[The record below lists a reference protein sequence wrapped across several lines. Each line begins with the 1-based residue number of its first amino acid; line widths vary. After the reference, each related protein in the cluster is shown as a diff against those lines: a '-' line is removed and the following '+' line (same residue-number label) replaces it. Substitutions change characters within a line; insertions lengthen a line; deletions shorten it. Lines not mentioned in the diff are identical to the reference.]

1 MSRSVLIRDPTGEHA
16 ALSDQDR
23 LGIVPSQAECHE
35 LQLGV
40 ALRDFKL
47 RPVTVV
53 LIIEDG
59 AHAFRNRLPV
69 AGGRAAKYPSI
80 GDARI
85 GRVK

>member
-1 MSRSVLIRDPTGEHA
+1 MSRSVLIRDPTGEPA

-23 LGIVPSQAECHE
+23 LGIVPPQAKCQG

-47 RPVTVV
+47 RPATVV

-59 AHAFRNRLPV
+59 AHASRNRLPV
-69 AGGRAAKYPSI
+69 AAGLAAKYPSV
-80 GDARI
+80 GGARR
-85 GRVK
+85 GKVK